1 MNLGF
6 GEILLLLALALVLF
20 GARRLPEVGRAVG
33 SAVRE
38 FRRGLESG
46 DVPEKKEREDDGE
59 EGSGK

>member
-46 DVPEKKEREDDGE
+46 DAPEKRSEDDGE
-59 EGSGK
+59 EASGK

>member
-6 GEILLLLALALVLF
+6 GEILLLLVLALVLF

-46 DVPEKKEREDDGE
+46 DAPEKKEREDDGE

>member
-38 FRRGLESG
+38 FRKGLESG
-46 DVPEKKEREDDGE
+46 DASEKKEREDDGE